1 MPRALQATLTVL
13 AVALGLR
20 LFYGPSYLNYDAI
33 YSLLWAADVWNGF
46 TPSYEGFISPTPHP
60 LQTGVSMFALPLGD
74 YGDSAI
80 VALVL
85 LSFGWLIWL
94 TYRLGAR
101 LFSSPVGVV
110 AALLIF
116 SRAAFHKNALVAY
129 QDIPFVMFVVWAV
142 LLEVERPRRGWPV
155 LVLLGLAGLLRPE
168 AWALAAL
175 YFIYL
180 FSALGTSARL
190 RAAALASVGP
200 VVWSLTDFL
209 VTGNPLHSLQ
219 GTSDLAAQLD
229 RPRSIDVAP
238 FWTAKFLGFTLREAA
253 MIGVPTGM
261 FFAWRHA
268 RRPGALP
275 LFVTVLLCA
284 IFISSTLVGLPLIA
298 RYVLTPAVL
307 LSLFFGLAV
316 FGWKLLEPEH
326 PERRI
331 WQGAAVVVALLSAG
345 FFVVQDRVLYRDLNE
360 RIDHIY
366 SIQHDIRVL
375 AQAPVVD
382 QLADTCGRISTT
394 DHRPVPYLRY
404 WRGTE
409 PGSVQSR
416 EDPDHP
422 LRDLIMF
429 PASPAIA
436 QRFYDKPP
444 ELTPPAGF
452 KQVYFNNSWRIYASP
467 ACMRRTASW
476 IESII

>member
-1 MPRALQATLTVL
+1 MLRALQATLTVL

-20 LFYGPSYLNYDAI
+20 FFYGPSYLNYDAI

-74 YGDSAI
+74 SSDNAI

-85 LSFGWLIWL
+85 ISFGWLIWL
-94 TYRLGAR
+94 TYRLGAQI
-101 LFSSPVGVV
+101 FSSPVGVV

-142 LLEVERPRRGWPV
+142 LLEAERPRRGWPV

-168 AWALAAL
+168 AWALAGL

-180 FSALGTSARL
+180 LPALGTGARL
-190 RAAALASVGP
+190 RAAALAAVGP

-253 MIGVPTGM
+253 MIGVPIGM
-261 FFAWRHA
+261 FFAWRHV
-268 RRPGALP
+268 RRPAILP
-275 LFVTVLLCA
+275 LFVAVLLCA

-307 LSLFFGLAV
+307 LSLFFGLAI
-316 FGWKLLEPEH
+316 FGWKMLEQGH
-326 PERRI
+326 PERRL
-331 WQGAAVVVALLSAG
+331 WQAVAVGVALLWAG
-345 FFVVQDRVLYRDLNE
+345 FFVGQDRALYRDLNE
-360 RIDHIY
+360 RTGNTY
-366 SIQHDIRVL
+366 RIQENIRVL
-375 AQAPVVD
+375 AQAPLVD
-382 QLADTCGRISTT
+382 RLAKACGRISTT

-404 WRGTE
+404 WRESE

-416 EDPDHP
+416 QDPANP
-422 LRDLIMF
+422 MRDLIMF
-429 PASPAIA
+429 PASPEIA

-444 ELTPPAGF
+444 DLTPPPGF
-452 KQVYFNNSWRIYASP
+452 KQVYFNESWRLYASHD
-467 ACMRRTASW
+467 CLRRMAS
-476 IESII
+476 